1 MPDMLSGGASEG
13 RHRAHAKDLQPSWQV
28 RPSGDH
34 VPGAG
39 AMAVSLAYREGV
51 IFHTEVHRSGSWSL
65 GLSGSGACCLHS
77 DIAVCA
83 VCTVL
88 L

>member
-1 MPDMLSGGASEG
+1 MLDMLCGGASEG
-13 RHRAHAKDLQPSWQV
+13 RHRAHMKDLQPSWQV
-28 RPSGDH
+28 CPSGDPA
-34 VPGAG
+34 PGAG
-39 AMAVSLAYREGV
+39 AMTVSLAYQEGV

-65 GLSGSGACCLHS
+65 GLSGSGACCPHS